1 MTQSTNCGIIV
12 LQDEQKKEVKEVIWS
27 EMIYNRPVLS
37 MSERLEAEQEY
48 EDEDNCLDRRIKG
61 KNEFNKTNSPLF
73 DSDRFIL

>member
-27 EMIYNRPVLS
+27 EMTYNRPVLS

>member
-12 LQDEQKKEVKEVIWS
+12 LQDEQKREVKEVIWS
-27 EMIYNRPVLS
+27 EMTYNRPVLS
-37 MSERLEAEQEY
+37 MSERLEAEQEC